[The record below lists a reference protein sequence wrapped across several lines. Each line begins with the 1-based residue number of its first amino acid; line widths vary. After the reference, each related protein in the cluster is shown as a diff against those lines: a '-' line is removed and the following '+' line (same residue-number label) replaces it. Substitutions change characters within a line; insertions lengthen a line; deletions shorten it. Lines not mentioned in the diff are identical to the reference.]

1 MPNLSHLFLSFSW
14 LHRPYLEPSVSPA
27 LRVISPVL
35 NLFHLIF
42 FICMYWIAT
51 VTLVAPSQCGAAY
64 GLYSVSPGVTATPL
78 SGCDGVAGGPC
89 NYTFSSLQQA
99 IENCNYNSEV
109 CQAFYYT
116 EVSRVMTYMQPSS
129 VEVAAPPGG
138 IYRRQVNPLLLSPA
152 AS

>member
-1 MPNLSHLFLSFSW
+1 MSGRKGKMADDGDGGGS
-14 LHRPYLEPSVSPA
+14 LHPLWIVA
-27 LRVISPVL
+27 WVILVIL
-35 NLFHLIF
+35 LIF

-109 CQAFYYT
+109 CQAFYYS
-116 EVSRVMTYMQPSS
+116 EVSRVMTYLQPSS
-129 VEVAAPPGG
+129 VEVAATQGG
-138 IYRRQVNPLLLSPA
+138 IYRRQVNPILISQA
-152 AS
+152 TS